1 MSLKIRMM
9 LVIVAGIAF
18 SLIAST
24 AINTY
29 LSTDEMRGVLLD
41 ESKKKLTS
49 SRDLVRAQVEKY
61 FSQIEKQITS
71 LANNVVT
78 REAMTKFDKAFS
90 SYDFDRTKPP
100 SDYKNSVQS
109 YYQKNF
115 LNQYNTV
122 NSDSV
127 NVSEMLSGL
136 SPLTYL
142 FQYDFIS
149 NNSNPLGNKDKLYSL
164 KNNTAYNNTHQRYHD
179 TFRHFLNSF
188 GYYDIFLV
196 EPQNGHIV
204 YSVFKELDFATSL
217 KNGPY
222 ANTGIG
228 VAYKNALTLS
238 KGQISLT
245 DFASYLPSYNA
256 PASFMSTPIF
266 NGSTLIGVL
275 IFQMPID
282 ALNNIMTQD
291 GNWKE
296 RGFGDSGE
304 VYLVGPDNTLRN
316 ESRFWVED
324 SSGYLSILT
333 EKGIQAAKEIELKG
347 TSISL
352 QPVYTPGV
360 KQALSGQNGF
370 DMFED
375 YRGVPVLSAF
385 GPVSVAGQTWA
396 ILSEIDVEEALAPT
410 AKLSGNI
417 IYSGSVVT
425 IIMMLLGAA
434 LSVLVIKYLLRPLD
448 ELKQQF
454 IELNS
459 SEANLNRRL
468 TMHNIVEFDTV
479 AQNFN
484 IFIEQ
489 IQNIIDSVKASTDM
503 ITSSTKDLH
512 GITDSSYDAAT
523 QQSSQARNITESMT
537 QFNLALQE
545 VSESSASA
553 SEYTHSCRESAI
565 ENATRAKEAATHV
578 GQLGN
583 DVKEAADT
591 LEQLRDEV
599 DRINS
604 VLSVI
609 TSIAEQTNLL
619 ALNAA
624 IEAARAGES
633 GRGFAVVADE
643 VRQLAS
649 KTQNST
655 IEIQTNITRLE
666 EVTISSVNSMERS
679 NLSAQKGVTLV
690 QNVSEDLTVLS
701 QKIDE
706 LSTIN
711 ATVASAT
718 EEQKVSCDG
727 INDNVSNMKD
737 SSKDLRDASEKIDC
751 AALGLS
757 EVSKSLQALVN
768 KFNV

>member
-1 MSLKIRMM
+1 
-9 LVIVAGIAF
+9 
-18 SLIAST
+18 
-24 AINTY
+24 
-29 LSTDEMRGVLLD
+29 
-41 ESKKKLTS
+41 
-49 SRDLVRAQVEKY
+49 
-61 FSQIEKQITS
+61 
-71 LANNVVT
+71 
-78 REAMTKFDKAFS
+78 
-90 SYDFDRTKPP
+90 
-100 SDYKNSVQS
+100 
-109 YYQKNF
+109 
-115 LNQYNTV
+115 
-122 NSDSV
+122 
-127 NVSEMLSGL
+127 
-136 SPLTYL
+136 
-142 FQYDFIS
+142 
-149 NNSNPLGNKDKLYSL
+149 
-164 KNNTAYNNTHQRYHD
+164 
-179 TFRHFLNSF
+179 
-188 GYYDIFLV
+188 
-196 EPQNGHIV
+196 
-204 YSVFKELDFATSL
+204 
-217 KNGPY
+217 
-222 ANTGIG
+222 
-228 VAYKNALTLS
+228 
-238 KGQISLT
+238 
-245 DFASYLPSYNA
+245 
-256 PASFMSTPIF
+256 
-266 NGSTLIGVL
+266 
-275 IFQMPID
+275 
-282 ALNNIMTQD
+282 
-291 GNWKE
+291 
-296 RGFGDSGE
+296 
-304 VYLVGPDNTLRN
+304 
-316 ESRFWVED
+316 
-324 SSGYLSILT
+324 
-333 EKGIQAAKEIELKG
+333 
-347 TSISL
+347 
-352 QPVYTPGV
+352 
-360 KQALSGQNGF
+360 
-370 DMFED
+370 
-375 YRGVPVLSAF
+375 
-385 GPVSVAGQTWA
+385 
-396 ILSEIDVEEALAPT
+396 
-410 AKLSGNI
+410 
-417 IYSGSVVT
+417 
-425 IIMMLLGAA
+425 
-434 LSVLVIKYLLRPLD
+434 
-448 ELKQQF
+448 
-454 IELNS
+454 
-459 SEANLNRRL
+459 
-468 TMHNIVEFDTV
+468 
-479 AQNFN
+479 
-484 IFIEQ
+484 
-489 IQNIIDSVKASTDM
+489 
-503 ITSSTKDLH
+503 
-512 GITDSSYDAAT
+512 
-523 QQSSQARNITESMT
+523 MT